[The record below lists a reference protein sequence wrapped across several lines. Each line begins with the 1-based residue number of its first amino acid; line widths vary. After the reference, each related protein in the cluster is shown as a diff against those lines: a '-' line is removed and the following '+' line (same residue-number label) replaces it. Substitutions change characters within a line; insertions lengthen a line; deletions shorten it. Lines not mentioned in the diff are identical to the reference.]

1 MNPRVF
7 WNFSLNPEKFC
18 RLSVKYEVGGLGRM
32 FLRGGTRQGGSVN
45 KPADTKV
52 SSCHV

>member
-1 MNPRVF
+1 MNPPVF
-7 WNFSLNPEKFC
+7 CDFSLNLKKFY
-18 RLSVKYEVGGLGRM
+18 RLSVKYEVGRLGRI
-32 FLRGGTRQGGSVN
+32 FLRAGTRQSGSVN